1 MTRRG
6 GPLEMT
12 KKILIAEDDRS
23 LASSI
28 GRALEGDGYA
38 CHFATDGVDAIRKAR
53 SFEPDLIILDLLL
66 PKKDGRSVLREL
78 RDKSQTVPV
87 LAISGV
93 FRGHSAAEELREL
106 GANEFLDK
114 PFTVRMLLEKTLELV
129 GSAEEPEGQDAK
141 IRLTEQ
147 TPAEILWRLMSS
159 GFSGAV
165 QFQRDKL
172 HKAIVLEDGRLRLIR
187 SNSARE
193 SLGRRLLAAGRI
205 DRAALDESLRRCRDN
220 GKRQGEVFVD
230 LGLMTA
236 EEVDAELEAQATEKL
251 LSVFSWEYGEAWEQ
265 EGVTSLSHASPVD
278 HWAPRALILFGAKRM
293 TTAQV
298 ARYLNPL
305 GDAPLSRVEI
315 GLDAEELRAPGVTE
329 FFKALG
335 SGATLPDHLNQHG
348 RAIYGLWLV
357 GALAIGDAS
366 DEAGAGDP
374 KVSELQQLCAQLQGQ
389 SFFEILGV
397 TAQADASEIRR
408 AFLRKAKSYH
418 PDRFSSESEAVR
430 RVAGEVF
437 SLMSSAHDTLTDK
450 DARSEYLARLA
461 RGSETGRDHAEIV
474 TILRA
479 ESLFRDAEAHLK
491 RRDYAGAASLLRE
504 AVELNPKEG
513 EFQALMGWCH
523 FLEHREQQDAVAQA
537 ITALEQAIQL
547 SPSSTSGYY
556 YMAKLHKACE
566 RHAEARTMFR
576 KVLEI
581 DPQHQEAM
589 REVRLASMRNQNKG
603 GSGLF
608 GFGRKK

>member
-1 MTRRG
+1 
-6 GPLEMT
+6 MT

-28 GRALEGDGYA
+28 GRALEGDGYQ
-38 CHFATDGVDAIRKAR
+38 CLFATDGVDAIQKAR
-53 SFEPDLIILDLLL
+53 SVEPDLIILDLLL

-78 RDKSQTVPV
+78 RNKSQDVPV

-93 FRGHSAAEELREL
+93 FRGRSAAEELREL

-114 PFTVRMLLEKTLELV
+114 PFTVRVLLEKTLELV
-129 GSAEEPEGQDAK
+129 GPAEEPEGEDAK

-147 TPAEILWRLMSS
+147 TPAEILWRLVRS

-172 HKAIVLEDGRLRLIR
+172 HKVIVLEDGGLRLIR

-193 SLGRRLLAAGRI
+193 CLGQRLLAAGRI
-205 DRAALDESLRRCRDN
+205 DRAALDESLRRSRDD

-236 EEVDAELEAQATEKL
+236 EEVDAALEAQATDKL
-251 LSVFSWEYGEAWEQ
+251 LSVFNWEQGEAWQ
-265 EGVTSLSHASPVD
+265 QAGVNSLSHASPLG
-278 HWAPRALILFGAKRM
+278 HWEPRALILFGVQRM
-293 TTAQV
+293 TAAQV
-298 ARYLNPL
+298 GRYLDPL
-305 GDAPLSRVEI
+305 VDAPLYRVEI

-329 FFKALG
+329 FLNALE
-335 SGATLPDHLNQHG
+335 SGATLADHLDQHG

-374 KVSELQQLCAQLQGQ
+374 KVSELRQLCARMAGQ
-389 SFFEILGV
+389 TFFEILGL
-397 TAQADASEIRR
+397 TTEAAASEIRR
-408 AFLRKAKSYH
+408 AFLEKAKRYH
-418 PDRFSSESEAVR
+418 PDRFSSESEAAR
-430 RVAGEVF
+430 KVAGEVF

-450 DARSEYLARLA
+450 DARRAYLARLE

-474 TILRA
+474 MILRA
-479 ESLFRDAEAHLK
+479 ESLFSDAEAHLK
-491 RRDYAGAASLLRE
+491 RRDYVGAGSLLRE
-504 AVELNPKEG
+504 AVELNPNEG
-513 EFQALMGWCH
+513 EFHALMGWCH
-523 FLEHREQQDAVAQA
+523 FLEHRGEQNAAAQA
-537 ITALEQAIQL
+537 ITALDQAIQL
-547 SPSSTSGYY
+547 SPGSASGYY

-566 RHAEARTMFR
+566 RHAEARAMFR

-581 DPQHQEAM
+581 DPKHQEAM
-589 REVRLASMRNQNKG
+589 REVRLASMRNQKKG